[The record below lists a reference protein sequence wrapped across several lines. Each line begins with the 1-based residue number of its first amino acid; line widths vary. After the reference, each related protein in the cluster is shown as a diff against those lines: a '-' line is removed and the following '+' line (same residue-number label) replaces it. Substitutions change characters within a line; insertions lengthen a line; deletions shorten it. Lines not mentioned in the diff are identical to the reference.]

1 MDNNIELV
9 KSNFIDIIKKWVILD
24 KNLKI
29 VNEKTKNIR
38 IMKQETTAEILSYLG
53 NDNENIKKHN
63 IKINNDEVLRFYE
76 KKDYSPL
83 TFTYIET
90 CLIDIIDDES
100 QIEFIMDYLRTNR
113 QITSSIDIRRITKN
127 NENNDV

>member
-9 KSNFIDIIKKWVILD
+9 KSNFIDKIKKWIILD
-24 KNLKI
+24 KNIKI

-38 IMKQETTAEILSYLG
+38 IMKQETTTEILSYLG
-53 NDNENIKKHN
+53 NDNEAIKKHN
-63 IKINNDEVLRFYE
+63 IKINDDEVLRFYE
-76 KKDYSPL
+76 KKEYSPL

-90 CLIDIIDDES
+90 CLIDIIEDES

-113 QITSSIDIRRITKN
+113 QITSSIDIRRISQ
-127 NENNDV
+127 NNDV